1 MFACTVPG
9 AAPRQSTANGYLCQ
23 CRRSAQP
30 QHLRPP
36 LRPPL
41 LQGQR
46 CCKNALQSK
55 PGVAAPL
62 RGRAFCTRER
72 TTVATDRGGN
82 RSHLRFPIFSPARH
96 ANPVFVSGG
105 SRKKEGCGQRAARQG
120 FHHPRL
126 HRVCEHAH
134 RRLFLRVEAASS
146 LFLPPLP
153 TSVCER
159 QGDSARPPCD
169 LSLTLLT
176 EIFRTEV
183 QVVPAAVG
191 AP

>member
-1 MFACTVPG
+1 MLLFACTGPG
-9 AAPRQSTANGYLCQ
+9 TAPRQPTANGYLCQ
-23 CRRSAQP
+23 FRRSAQP

-36 LRPPL
+36 LRPSL

-46 CCKNALQSK
+46 SCENALHSK
-55 PGVAAPL
+55 PGVAVPL
-62 RGRAFCTRER
+62 RGRAFCTREP
-72 TTVATDRGGN
+72 TTVVPDRGGK
-82 RSHLRFPIFSPARH
+82 HLCVTIFAQARH

-105 SRKKEGCGQRAARQG
+105 CRKKEGCGQRAARQG

-183 QVVPAAVG
+183 QVVPSAV
-191 AP
+191 